1 METIT
6 LIALIG
12 LLMLVSYDIGA
23 KKGSKIDNRIKSPVE
38 LIKEAKK
45 NKEQREMTF
54 NGMNANEWAKNSKSV
69 WEDLPFPRSESKVT
83 DQDIIQEE
91 VYSKIV
97 YFLLCQVQVQMDL
110 FQHFRLV

>member
-1 METIT
+1 MSNKNIYVNSLEEQ
-6 LIALIG
+6 
-12 LLMLVSYDIGA
+12 
-23 KKGSKIDNRIKSPVE
+23 NR
-38 LIKEAKK
+38 

-69 WEDLPFPRSESKVT
+69 WEDLPFPRSESKVI

-97 YFLLCQVQVQMDL
+97 CMYSKEDVSEYGVCAIFIDEPEVKRMMKLNV
-110 FQHFRLV
+110 FQRSA